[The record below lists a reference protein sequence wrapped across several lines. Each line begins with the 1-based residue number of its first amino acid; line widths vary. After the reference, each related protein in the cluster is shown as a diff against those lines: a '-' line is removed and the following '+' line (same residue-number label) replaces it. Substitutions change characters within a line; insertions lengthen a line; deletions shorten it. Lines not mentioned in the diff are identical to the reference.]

1 MPYTKEHIRVF
12 LAYISDVEPEVNVVK
27 DIVESINHSHESLG
41 TDLDLIT
48 WKDVPEEFGNP
59 QEKINPLVDKC
70 DVFVGL
76 IWKKWGTPT
85 GQSDCGFKEEFEI
98 AEKRYNETR
107 QPTILL
113 YAKTVNEQEIGDGEK
128 ESFKRVKEFKD
139 EIVNKQKGFLKSFD
153 TTDQWKEIIRGR
165 LTQYVVDKHVSVSK
179 GSTVPQNSQ
188 AVSAGEQY
196 GVIEKVKT
204 PKEIQ
209 TLIGNLTSYKSKIDE
224 IIKIGDFEK
233 IRLFLLSSA
242 IFYDTN
248 LYEILGNHEIHL
260 LYLRKTDIKPI
271 GLETKLIF
279 RTLIAN
285 RYDIKTGWFWLRH
298 AKDKKLKDYVSS
310 YLIND
315 VNKEVR
321 YGAITFLD
329 KFWLKRYKQQLLSKI
344 SDTED
349 EIKIKAFEISTI
361 RGDESYLNTID
372 GYLSDPNKEVAEAAW
387 TAKFAILSRIHPDLA
402 IGFLLKFKTDRG
414 TYKPYLNQIKK
425 SISEANLRE
434 LVSDSDSDI
443 KLFAYEQLLKNG
455 QISHDEIRT
464 LWDNQSIEL
473 KKFAYL
479 SLIDLGEKF
488 NAKNIRERWP
498 YEQRGPLLGG
508 HWHYNEQRES
518 VIEKIYEN
526 SSKEELWNEIDWNS
540 VTGHI
545 AYRCYGLKYYE
556 SFKELLY
563 KDLDTD
569 FKRIKDAFVK
579 KFESAIKGIINDNKS
594 EDSHLSNI
602 LTVPVSMDERLPQI
616 DKHVGFT
623 RKQFIVSA
631 LSILISKGV
640 SEALVYARKYATLED
655 ADIKNCVVQIIANHG
670 TLEDVPALLKIAFDS
685 YGSTKIEATKQAL
698 IYSNFNKE
706 IIQQFISSGDKD
718 IVKACLSY
726 GLAIKENSVLEN
738 AKDLLMHKTED
749 IRIYALSYLANKLSK
764 EKLPELLNNYLAGT
778 TYYYNVV
785 CWLDRIL
792 FAPSKIRSFYK
803 KYLLNKIKE
812 NE

>member
-1 MPYTKEHIRVF
+1 MPYTKEHIIVF
-12 LAYISDVEPEVNVVK
+12 LAYISDVEPEVNEARA
-27 DIVESINHSHESLG
+27 IVESINRGHERLG
-41 TDLDLIT
+41 IQLDLRT
-48 WKDVPEEFGNP
+48 WEDVPEEFGNP
-59 QEKINPLVDKC
+59 QEKINRTLVKEC

-85 GQSDCGFKEEFEI
+85 GQSNCGFKEEFEI
-98 AEKRYNETR
+98 AEKRYNETQ

-113 YAKTVNEQEIGDGEK
+113 YAKTVNE
-128 ESFKRVKEFKD
+128 D
-139 EIVNKQKGFLKSFD
+139 EIINKQKGFLISFD
-153 TTDQWKEIIRGR
+153 TTDQWKEIISER
-165 LTQYVVDKHVSVSK
+165 LTRYVVDKYASASK
-179 GSTVPQNSQ
+179 GSTESKNSP

-248 LYEILGNHEIHL
+248 LYGILGNHEIHL
-260 LYLRKTDIKPI
+260 LYLRRTDTKPI

-279 RTLIAN
+279 RTLIAD
-285 RYDIKTGWFWLRH
+285 RYDIKTGWFWLKN
-298 AKDKKLKDYVSS
+298 AEDKKLRDYVSS

-315 VNKEVR
+315 ANEDVR
-321 YGAITFLD
+321 HGAITFLD
-329 KFWLKRYKQQLLSKI
+329 KFWLKRYKQKLLSAI
-344 SDTED
+344 NDIEN
-349 EIKIKAFEISTI
+349 EIKIRVLEICAM
-361 RGDESYLNTID
+361 RGDESHLKAID
-372 GYLSDPNKEVAEAAW
+372 ECLSSPNEDVAKTAW
-387 TAKFAILSRIHPDLA
+387 TAKFAILSRINPGLA
-402 IGFLLKFKTDRG
+402 IEFLLKFKTNRG
-414 TYKPYLNQIKK
+414 TYKSYLNQIKN

-434 LVSDSDSDI
+434 LVNDSDSDI

-455 QISHDEIRT
+455 QINHDELRA
-464 LWDNQSIEL
+464 LLDNQSIEL
-473 KKFAYL
+473 RKFAYL
-479 SLIDLGEKF
+479 TLIALGEKF
-488 NAKNIRERWP
+488 NAKNIRGIWP
-498 YEQRGPLLGG
+498 YEQRGLLG
-508 HWHYNEQRES
+508 WHYYNEQREY
-518 VIEKIYEN
+518 VIGKIYETFP
-526 SSKEELWNEIDWNS
+526 KEELWNEIDWNS

-556 SFKELLY
+556 SFKEQLY

-569 FKRIKDAFVK
+569 FKITRDEFVK
-579 KFESAIKGIINDNKS
+579 KLVESAIKGVINEKKS
-594 EDSHLSNI
+594 EDSHLSNV
-602 LTVPVSMDERLPQI
+602 LTVPVSGDVEKDNKNKLDERLPQT

-623 RKQFIVSA
+623 LKQFIVSA
-631 LSILISKGV
+631 LSILISKGEY
-640 SEALVYARKYATLED
+640 EALVYARKYANLED
-655 ADIKNCVVQIIANHG
+655 SDIKNCIVQIIAKHG
-670 TLEDVPALLKIAFDS
+670 TSEDVPALLKIAFDS

-718 IVKACLSY
+718 IVKTCLSY
-726 GLAIKENSVLEN
+726 GLAVKENSMLEN

-764 EKLPELLNNYLAGT
+764 KKLSELLNNYLAGT
-778 TYYYNVV
+778 TYYYNIV

-803 KYLLNKIKE
+803 KYLLNRIKE

>member
-1 MPYTKEHIRVF
+1 M
-12 LAYISDVEPEVNVVK
+12 
-27 DIVESINHSHESLG
+27 
-41 TDLDLIT
+41 
-48 WKDVPEEFGNP
+48 PEEFGNP

-165 LTQYVVDKHVSVSK
+165 LTQYVVDKHVSVLK
-179 GSTVPQNSQ
+179 GSTVPQNLQ

-279 RTLIAN
+279 RTLIAD

-387 TAKFAILSRIHPDLA
+387 AAKFAILSRIAPDLA
-402 IGFLLKFKTDRG
+402 IDFLLKFKTNRG
-414 TYKPYLNQIKK
+414 TYKPYLSQIKNI
-425 SISEANLRE
+425 ISEKNLRE
-434 LVSDSDSDI
+434 LINDSDSDI

-455 QISHDEIRT
+455 QISKDEIRT
-464 LWDNQSIEL
+464 LLDNQSIEL
-473 KKFAYL
+473 REFAYL

-488 NAKNIRERWP
+488 DAKTIRERWP
-498 YEQRGPLLGG
+498 YEQQGLLG
-508 HWHYNEQRES
+508 WHYNKQRKS

-526 SSKEELWNEIDWNS
+526 FPKEELWNEIDWISIN
-540 VTGHI
+540 GHL
-545 AYRCYGLKYYE
+545 AYRIYASEYFDL
-556 SFKELLY
+556 FKDQLY

-569 FKRIKDAFVK
+569 FKRIREEYIKNLELAVVEIGKLEDFIKREFIASALAVL
-579 KFESAIKGIINDNKS
+579 AIKGGNGSLK
-594 EDSHLSNI
+594 
-602 LTVPVSMDERLPQI
+602 
-616 DKHVGFT
+616 
-623 RKQFIVSA
+623 
-631 LSILISKGV
+631 
-640 SEALVYARKYATLED
+640 YARKYAEVND
-655 ADIKNCVVQIIANHG
+655 RDIQRYVVQIISKCG
-670 TLEDVPALLKIAFDS
+670 DSEDVPVLVRIAFDN
-685 YGSTKIEATKQAL
+685 YGPTRTEAVKQAL
-698 IYSNFNKE
+698 KHSKFNKE
-706 IIQQFISSGDKD
+706 VIQQFISSGEKE
-718 IVKACLSY
+718 IIKTCLSHD
-726 GLAIKENSVLEN
+726 LDSESCVLIEY
-738 AKDLLMHKTED
+738 AKSLLMHKTDD
-749 IRIYALSYLANKLSK
+749 IRVYALSYLGNVLTKK
-764 EKLPELLNNYLAGT
+764 ELYALLNSYFAGT
-778 TYYYNVV
+778 TYYYDVV

-803 KYLLNKIKE
+803 ENLLNKIKE
-812 NE
+812 NEQ